1 MPTPY
6 LVVDIGGGST
16 EFVLGGARPEAA
28 VSVDMGCVRLTER
41 YLTDDPPTPEQ
52 WSGPGR
58 RSSAGW
64 TRWPGRSR
72 WEPRLAP
79 LVGLAGTVTTGGGD
93 GDGPAGVRPRPDPP
107 RPASARPTARA
118 AAVADDDPRSGRPAV
133 MHRAGDVTAGH

>member
-52 WSGPGR
+52 VERARAEVER
-58 RSSAGW
+58 RLDEVA
-64 TRWPGRSR
+64 GRSR
-72 WEPRLAP
+72 WSALAP
-79 LVGLAGTVTTGGGD
+79 SSPGRHGDDGGGD

-107 RPASARPTARA
+107 RPHRRGRRARGRRP
-118 AAVADDDPRSGRPAV
+118 VADDDPRGAEGAAVHASGP
-133 MHRAGDVTAGH
+133 GGL